1 MKNKKYNLYEKNI
14 LLVFIVINAILYYFS
29 YSGATFIEGAD
40 ASQYYYPAISL
51 LEKGQFLQGSDPL
64 TFGPPLYSMLLAI
77 PIFFI
82 GVESSA
88 GVIVFMQ
95 CILLYLTGS
104 FSRRI
109 LLYFSSSTNFGLIL
123 HAMVIFNPN
132 SMITAHLIQSET
144 LFTFLFIWSVFI
156 TFRIISKIYLK
167 DVILLG
173 VLVGLATL
181 TRAVG
186 LYFLIFIPI
195 FILISIIARRSLKGK
210 TFFLKRDCLVKLPL
224 IFLVGCLVISPWY
237 VRNYINFDKIFYTS
251 NSGAYLQ
258 AQYYQLKNKG
268 SGWPTI
274 KARNEHKKI
283 FSNYIEKKGMP
294 IFCLDNDRHWSC
306 NSALTYV
313 SFNAIINEPLSVH
326 AKALIDSWATLF
338 LSGGAS
344 NIRNYIGI
352 DEKDLIVDFQN
363 KSFNGLNSILKL
375 IHDMNYP
382 YFFIFTLTVLFSSIS
397 RIAGLAGI
405 LYLFKN
411 KEWRP
416 YGFLL
421 IEIISLFTATYLYLG
436 QSRFRVPL
444 EPLLMLLAVI
454 GFLYI
459 DKILKQ
465 KKRLK
470 YDGIK

>member
-1 MKNKKYNLYEKNI
+1 LKNKKYNLYEKNI
-14 LLVFIVINAILYYFS
+14 LLAFIVINVILYYFS

-40 ASQYYYPAISL
+40 ASQYYFPAISL
-51 LEKGQFLQGSDPL
+51 LEKGQFLQGVDPL
-64 TFGPPLYSMLLAI
+64 TFGPPLYSIFLTI
-77 PIFFI
+77 PISFI
-82 GVESSA
+82 GVESA
-88 GVIVFMQ
+88 TGAIVFMQ
-95 CILLYLTGS
+95 CTLLYLTGI

-109 LLYFSSSTNFGLIL
+109 LLYFSSSIKFGLIL

-144 LFTFLFIWSVFI
+144 LFTFFFIWSVFI
-156 TFRIISKIYLK
+156 VFRIINKIYLK
-167 DVILLG
+167 DVVLLG

-195 FILISIIARRSLKGK
+195 FILISIIARHSLKGK
-210 TFFLKRDCLVKLPL
+210 SISLRRDWLMKLSL
-224 IFLVGCLVISPWY
+224 IFLVGGLVISPWY

-268 SGWPTI
+268 SGWSAT
-274 KARNEHKKI
+274 KTKNEHKRI
-283 FSNYIEKKGMP
+283 FSDYIAKKRMSN
-294 IFCLDNDRHWSC
+294 FCLDNDRHWSC
-306 NSALTYV
+306 NSVLTYV
-313 SFNAIINEPLSVH
+313 SFNAIINEPLRVH

-344 NIRNYIGI
+344 NIRNYLGI
-352 DEKDLIVDFQN
+352 SGKDLIVDFQN
-363 KSFNGLNSILKL
+363 KSFKGLDSILKL
-375 IHDMNYP
+375 INDMNFP
-382 YFFIFTLTVLFSSIS
+382 YLFIFTLTILFSSIS
-397 RIAGLAGI
+397 RIIGLIGVY
-405 LYLFKN
+405 YLFKN

-421 IEIISLFTATYLYLG
+421 IEIISLFTAAYLYLG

-444 EPLLMLLAVI
+444 EPLLMLFAVI

-459 DKILKQ
+459 DKILKRRN
-465 KKRLK
+465 RLK
-470 YDGIK
+470 YDEIK